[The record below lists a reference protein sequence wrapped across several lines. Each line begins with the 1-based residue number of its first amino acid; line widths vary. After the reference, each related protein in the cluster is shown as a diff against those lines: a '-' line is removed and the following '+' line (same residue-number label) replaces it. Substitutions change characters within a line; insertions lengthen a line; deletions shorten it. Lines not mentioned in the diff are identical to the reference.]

1 MQQIADYQL
10 IRSLG
15 DGNHGEFFVAATPAR
30 LPVDD
35 EHVAVKVLTG
45 MNVDDA
51 LRRMGRELRA
61 FASVQSPYLVQLYD
75 AGQDGDRLFYSMEY
89 FPLGSLQAPSRPLER
104 PEVLR
109 ALVHAGRAAHA
120 LHEGGVAHRGIK
132 PANVLLHEKGAQLSD
147 LGLAQVLSPGQT
159 VTGVGSIGAVEFLDP
174 GIIRGDAA
182 SRASDIWSLGATL
195 HWALAGVGIYG
206 DLSGLQPL
214 AAVRKVLTS
223 DPAVDPILSDEE
235 RSVVER
241 ALRPDPATRPATAL
255 ELADMIAALGAL
267 ADE

>member
-1 MQQIADYQL
+1 MQQIADYRL

-15 DGNHGEFFVAATPAR
+15 DGNHGEFFLAHAPDR
-30 LPVDD
+30 LGVGGA
-35 EHVAVKVLTG
+35 EVAVKVLSG

-61 FASVQSPYLVQLYD
+61 FASVSSPYLVQLHD

-89 FPLGSLQAPSRPLER
+89 YPLGSLLSPSRPIER

-109 ALVHAGRAAHA
+109 AILHAARAAHA

-132 PANVLLHEKGAQLSD
+132 PANVLLHEHGARLSD
-147 LGLAQVLSPGQT
+147 LGLAQALMPGQT

-174 GIIRGDAA
+174 AIIRGETA

-206 DLSGLQPL
+206 DLSGIQPL

-223 DPAVDPILSDEE
+223 DPEISPLLSDDE
-235 RSVVER
+235 RAVVER
-241 ALRPDPATRPATAL
+241 ALHPDVAQRPATA
-255 ELADMIAALGAL
+255 EALAEMIRALGAL
-267 ADE
+267 DDA